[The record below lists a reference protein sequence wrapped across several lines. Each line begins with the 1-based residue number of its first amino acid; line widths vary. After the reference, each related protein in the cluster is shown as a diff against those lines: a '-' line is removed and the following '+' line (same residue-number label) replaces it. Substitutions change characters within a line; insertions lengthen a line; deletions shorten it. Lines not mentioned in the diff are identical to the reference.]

1 MAQSEGFFLLCQSSM
16 YQRFHSW
23 ILYISLE
30 PAQIKPAPCDLSW
43 HWLSRVALSSYIY
56 LAQCG
61 LHAACGFERTR
72 QLTQGVPAHPR
83 NTVTCPQPR
92 ATAGA
97 VAFHICRS
105 ARVTAAYKVIKCC
118 ALLFNKGVIWGE
130 GGDVVLAGI
139 SQGTGGTTSCKIFSS
154 YWLYTS
160 SWSFHSSFT
169 GSEGGGVAGRD
180 SGPLMMLFSISS
192 CLRLALGSGTVPQ
205 EVFMLNR
212 SLVTLDATAEIV
224 MQQNICWKES
234 MQKSDPSLKF
244 PVWTHLLLCK
254 LPGVVQQTNK
264 KYLSVEKDRF
274 FHHCFLWVLQHEL
287 LKWIQHPSMCL

>member
-1 MAQSEGFFLLCQSSM
+1 MALSEGFFLLCQSRM

-23 ILYISLE
+23 ILYISLK

-43 HWLSRVALSSYIY
+43 HWLSRVALNSYIY

-61 LHAACGFERTR
+61 LHTACGFECT
-72 QLTQGVPAHPR
+72 AHPER
-83 NTVTCPQPR
+83 PSSPTKDRQ
-92 ATAGA
+92 A
-97 VAFHICRS
+97 VAHSHWWQQERLPSIPTCC
-105 ARVTAAYKVIKCC
+105 ACAPPAYKVIKWD
-118 ALLFNKGVIWGE
+118 ALLPNKGVIWGE

-154 YWLYTS
+154 CWLYTS

-212 SLVTLDATAEIV
+212 SLVTLDAIAEMV
-224 MQQNICWKES
+224 MQQNAYWKES
-234 MQKSDPSLKF
+234 MQKSAPSLNF
-244 PVWTHLLLCK
+244 PVQNHLLLCK
-254 LPGVVQQTNK
+254 LPGVARQT
-264 KYLSVEKDRF
+264 KDIS
-274 FHHCFLWVLQHEL
+274 L
-287 LKWIQHPSMCL
+287 

>member
-1 MAQSEGFFLLCQSSM
+1 MALSEGFFLLCQSSM

-23 ILYISLE
+23 ILYISLK
-30 PAQIKPAPCDLSW
+30 PAQIKQAPCDLSW
-43 HWLSRVALSSYIY
+43 HWLSRVALNSYIY

-61 LHAACGFERTR
+61 LHTACGFERTR
-72 QLTQGVPAHPR
+72 QLTQSGPAHPQK
-83 NTVTCPQPR
+83 TVSCPQPL
-92 ATAGA
+92 AITGA
-97 VAFHICRS
+97 IAFHICCC
-105 ARVTAAYKVIKCC
+105 ARVTPAYKVIKCY

-154 YWLYTS
+154 CWLYTS

-205 EVFMLNR
+205 EVFMLYC
-212 SLVTLDATAEIV
+212 SLVTLDAIAEMV
-224 MQQNICWKES
+224 MQRNVYWKES
-234 MQKSDPSLKF
+234 MQKSAPSLNI
-244 PVWTHLLLCK
+244 PVQTHLLLCK

-264 KYLSVEKDRF
+264 RSLSIEKGRF
-274 FHHCFLWVLQHEL
+274 FHHCFPSVLQHKL
-287 LKWIQHPSMCL
+287 PKWT